1 MHVNHGRDPIAIV
14 GAGCRLPGA
23 RNLTEFWEVLSQG
36 RDAIGTI
43 PQDRFDVETDR
54 GRRPDVL
61 RGAGGYL
68 DDITGF
74 DARFFRVSPF
84 EAVRL
89 DPQQRN
95 LLEVTWDALDDAGIP
110 AESLAGSNTGV
121 YTSLLSSGYWE
132 LLRQAGMYDM
142 HAALGAAVSGIF
154 PGRISTLLDLRGPSM
169 GVEAACATSLLAVH
183 VACRAL
189 WSGEIDLALVGG
201 ANLQIVPDLYFALGD
216 AGVLS
221 SSGKC
226 KFGDVEGDGFV
237 RSEGVACVVLKPLS
251 RALEDGDRIHATIL
265 GTSATHDGRTGGSMV
280 APGLEGHKNMLRAAH
295 RDAGVSACDI
305 DYIEAHGPGTRIGDP
320 TELAA
325 LDAIMREGRAPGRPC
340 LVGSVKSNIGHT
352 EFVAGLAGLL
362 KTALA
367 VRHRTVP
374 ATLHVEEQHAVLR
387 LPNAAVELA
396 TRAQP
401 WPERD
406 GPALAGVSSF
416 GMSGTNIH
424 VVLSEAPDQ
433 APPPRTR
440 ARPSHVLPLSARDP
454 QALRELAAAYADL
467 LDTGPDLE
475 DLCFSAGGRRSQH
488 DRRLA
493 VVGADAKSLAA
504 SLRAFC
510 DSGEGDERSLIVGER
525 RVPKRPKVVFVFPG
539 QGAQWAGM
547 GRDLLA
553 REPAFARHMHACAR
567 AVEAELGWSPVDVLL
582 AGRPL
587 SRVQEIQPTLWAMQ
601 VALARLWREW
611 GIEPDLLIGHSMGEI
626 AAAVVS
632 GALSLADGAAVVC
645 RRSAVLDELA
655 ASGAMWAVGLG
666 EKDAQEAIGEHAGQV
681 CVGVVNS
688 RYATVLSGDG
698 AALEKVV
705 EPLRRRGVFCRRVDV
720 DYASHAP
727 QVDPLREELIG
738 TLRDI
743 RPGAGEVPIHSSA
756 WSRIVEGDE
765 LDAGYWFEN
774 LRLPVRF
781 ADAAQAALA
790 EGRPTVFI
798 EISPHPLLQS
808 SLEDEIEACG
818 ATGAVVSSLDRA
830 EPETDIL
837 STALAR
843 AYALGC
849 RPDWERLYPEAGY
862 VPLPAYPWQW
872 LTFWP
877 DAPKSVLAPE
887 HPPVAASTRPV
898 RTDMAVLSEN
908 ELAGVV
914 AGLAAQVLAVP
925 GHEIGIDVPLTLLGL
940 DSVLASRFR
949 DRMRKDLGVDVP
961 IRRLL
966 GSATLLEL
974 ATELRSAAPV
984 TTAAPAGLAATSMA
998 SAAPAASVAT
1008 A

>member
-1 MHVNHGRDPIAIV
+1 M
-14 GAGCRLPGA
+14 
-23 RNLTEFWEVLSQG
+23 
-36 RDAIGTI
+36 
-43 PQDRFDVETDR
+43 
-54 GRRPDVL
+54 
-61 RGAGGYL
+61 
-68 DDITGF
+68 
-74 DARFFRVSPF
+74 
-84 EAVRL
+84 
-89 DPQQRN
+89 
-95 LLEVTWDALDDAGIP
+95 
-110 AESLAGSNTGV
+110 
-121 YTSLLSSGYWE
+121 
-132 LLRQAGMYDM
+132 
-142 HAALGAAVSGIF
+142 
-154 PGRISTLLDLRGPSM
+154 
-169 GVEAACATSLLAVH
+169 
-183 VACRAL
+183 
-189 WSGEIDLALVGG
+189 
-201 ANLQIVPDLYFALGD
+201 
-216 AGVLS
+216 
-221 SSGKC
+221 
-226 KFGDVEGDGFV
+226 
-237 RSEGVACVVLKPLS
+237 
-251 RALEDGDRIHATIL
+251 
-265 GTSATHDGRTGGSMV
+265 
-280 APGLEGHKNMLRAAH
+280 
-295 RDAGVSACDI
+295 
-305 DYIEAHGPGTRIGDP
+305 
-320 TELAA
+320 
-325 LDAIMREGRAPGRPC
+325 
-340 LVGSVKSNIGHT
+340 
-352 EFVAGLAGLL
+352 
-362 KTALA
+362 
-367 VRHRTVP
+367 
-374 ATLHVEEQHAVLR
+374 
-387 LPNAAVELA
+387 
-396 TRAQP
+396 
-401 WPERD
+401 
-406 GPALAGVSSF
+406 
-416 GMSGTNIH
+416 
-424 VVLSEAPDQ
+424 
-433 APPPRTR
+433 
-440 ARPSHVLPLSARDP
+440 
-454 QALRELAAAYADL
+454 
-467 LDTGPDLE
+467 
-475 DLCFSAGGRRSQH
+475 
-488 DRRLA
+488 
-493 VVGADAKSLAA
+493 
-504 SLRAFC
+504 
-510 DSGEGDERSLIVGER
+510 
-525 RVPKRPKVVFVFPG
+525 PKKPKVVFVFPG

-567 AVEAELGWSPVDVLL
+567 AVEAELGWSPVDILL
-582 AGRPL
+582 AGRPM

-645 RRSAVLDELA
+645 RRSAVLDGLA
-655 ASGAMWAVGLG
+655 APGAMWAVGLG
-666 EKDAQEAIGEHAGQV
+666 EKDAQEAIGTHAGQV

-843 AYALGC
+843 VYALGC

-872 LTFWP
+872 LNFWP

-961 IRRLL
+961 IRQLL

-984 TTAAPAGLAATSMA
+984 TTAASAGLAATSMA
-998 SAAPAASVAT
+998 SVVSVGARVGTRPYGVGGLVPGAWRWKWRYQHKAALGRAHEWPEDGAHGDCRVRGTDRLCPRDRGLGQRAAHGVHAARQAVAAGAGHIADVRLLHRRDRRPPAAVRPRAAARHVRSADRLHRGRDLVRRVLGRVRAAGGDAPARGGVGLQGAAARGLHDLPHPLHGRLRQAGT
-1008 A
+1008 AGRQAGRARLQAG